1 MKYLFMLLLLI
12 PLYSFTQDTV
22 VITDEN
28 GETKTCKV
36 TESGVIVCL

>member
-1 MKYLFMLLLLI
+1 MKYFLIFLLI
-12 PLYSFTQDTV
+12 STSIYAQETV

-36 TESGVIVCL
+36 TESGAIVCL

>member
-1 MKYLFMLLLLI
+1 MKYLLI
-12 PLYSFTQDTV
+12 FILISLSIYAQETV

-36 TESGVIVCL
+36 TERGAIVCL

>member
-1 MKYLFMLLLLI
+1 MRYLFIIIVLI
-12 PLYSFTQDTV
+12 SLNLFAQDTV

-36 TESGVIVCL
+36 TESGTIVCL

>member
-1 MKYLFMLLLLI
+1 MKYLLILLLLT
-12 PLYSFTQDTV
+12 PLYAFTQETV

-36 TESGVIVCL
+36 TESGTIVCL